1 MKQILKAVCGS
12 ILAVGGAGLGWAQSA
27 PPEPLPPVPP
37 APLVGDSGQREIRII
52 ERNVDFLGSRRGG
65 RDAVFET
72 WEMTPQMLGRMA
84 DELGLSPAQQGKITE
99 LMATYRP
106 KLRELREQFAKE
118 SRQFRDIGPDTQ
130 DFDAMSKT
138 AANKV
143 GSLSAALV
151 EQGSAL
157 RKEVWNV
164 LTPEQRKTLQ
174 QRQSQMRE
182 RMQDRRERWQ
192 KRWERRPER
201 DKN

>member
-1 MKQILKAVCGS
+1 
-12 ILAVGGAGLGWAQSA
+12 
-27 PPEPLPPVPP
+27 
-37 APLVGDSGQREIRII
+37 
-52 ERNVDFLGSRRGG
+52 
-65 RDAVFET
+65 
-72 WEMTPQMLGRMA
+72 
-84 DELGLSPAQQGKITE
+84 
-99 LMATYRP
+99 
-106 KLRELREQFAKE
+106 
-118 SRQFRDIGPDTQ
+118 
-130 DFDAMSKT
+130 MSKT